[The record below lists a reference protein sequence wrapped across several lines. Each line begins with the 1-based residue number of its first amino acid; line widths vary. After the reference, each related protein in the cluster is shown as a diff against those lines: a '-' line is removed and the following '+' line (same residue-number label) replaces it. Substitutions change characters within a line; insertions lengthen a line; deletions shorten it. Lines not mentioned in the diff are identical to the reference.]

1 MTQFLPPNLLAL
13 FAPRDPLPYLPPIAK
28 LSFEKKRAPYSGV
41 AKFIHEFEN
50 PNDTPPPV
58 KVETREERI
67 ERKRRE
73 RAELQNYK
81 IEQGIATWNP
91 SANAKASTDP
101 FKTLFVA
108 RLSYDTTET
117 KLRREF
123 EVYGPIKKI
132 YMITDIITGKS
143 RGYAFIEYEHEADM
157 HGLWEKTLK
166 WNCRMASYVFEGEL
180 NGKLGF
186 YVSAGCGLEVE
197 IGTAVCIIDA
207 YNQSIRVQWIELFI
221 LNCLNGFSAAYK
233 HADGKKIDKRR
244 VLVDVERGRTVKNW
258 LPRRL
263 GGGLGN
269 TRRDRPPAGSIL
281 HDDDDRMMYS
291 SSGDRYRDRDYDSR
305 EYERSRRRS
314 HSRDRERGGDR
325 GRRDRD
331 DYRDGRGGDYYRNR
345 DREFRTDY
353 SRREGRRDRDRRR

>member
-157 HGLWEKTLK
+157 H
-166 WNCRMASYVFEGEL
+166 
-180 NGKLGF
+180 
-186 YVSAGCGLEVE
+186 
-197 IGTAVCIIDA
+197 
-207 YNQSIRVQWIELFI
+207 
-221 LNCLNGFSAAYK
+221 AAYK

>member
-157 HGLWEKTLK
+157 H
-166 WNCRMASYVFEGEL
+166 
-180 NGKLGF
+180 
-186 YVSAGCGLEVE
+186 
-197 IGTAVCIIDA
+197 
-207 YNQSIRVQWIELFI
+207 
-221 LNCLNGFSAAYK
+221 AAYK
-233 HADGKKIDKRR
+233 HADGRKIDKRR

-291 SSGDRYRDRDYDSR
+291 GSGDRYRDRDYDSR
-305 EYERSRRRS
+305 EYERSKRRS

-331 DYRDGRGGDYYRNR
+331 DYLRDGRGGDHYRNR
-345 DREFRTDY
+345 DREFRADY
-353 SRREGRRDRDRRR
+353 NRREGRRDRDRRR